1 MINASNKGFTL
12 LELLL
17 AMSIFTLVSLSGY
30 SIINTM
36 ITADAVSKAKLSRLN
51 KIQTAFIVLERDIIQ
66 LSRRHIRIEGDNPL
80 SGFLHSGEGNFSGSV
95 ESLLFVRAG
104 WSNPNLVLPR
114 GDLQPVS
121 YQLNGDVF
129 ERSHFNFVDAA
140 PGEEPKV
147 RPLLD
152 KVESLAFEFY
162 YNNKWQQ
169 ELIANKVPKGI
180 AVELITEDLGE
191 IRRQFLVAGDNEK

>member
-1 MINASNKGFTL
+1 MNCANNKGFTL

-17 AMSIFTLVSLSGY
+17 AMAIFTLVSLSGY

-36 ITADAVSKAKLSRLN
+36 VTADGVSKKKLARLN

-66 LSRRHIRIEGDNPL
+66 LSRRHIRIEGDEPL
-80 SGFLHSGEGNFSGSV
+80 SGFLHSGEGNFSGNV

-114 GDLQPVS
+114 GDLQAVK

-129 ERSHFNFVDAA
+129 ERSHFNYVDAA
-140 PGEEPKV
+140 PGEKPKI

-152 KVESLAFEFY
+152 KVESLIFEFY
-162 YNNKWQQ
+162 YKNKWQQ
-169 ELIANKVPKGI
+169 ELVANKIPKGI
-180 AVELITEDLGE
+180 AVEISTQDLGT
-191 IRRQFLVAGDNEK
+191 IRRQFLVAGDND